1 MRETA
6 RLIIPF
12 WGITYLRKLVN
23 VTIPALLAPGNL
35 PALAESF
42 DVEII
47 LCTERLLFPMVE
59 ETQAFKN
66 LSRICRVELR
76 SIDDILTG
84 GAGDYGVVLSYALY
98 RGFTDLGAR
107 MTETWLLFLN
117 ADFILSDGSYRTLAR
132 LMKEGKRVIHSPSF
146 RAVLEDVMP
155 ILENKVDPVETIM
168 SMPSREMVG
177 LALKHQHLTVRART
191 INQNLCHQWRMD
203 QYYWS
208 VDEQTLIGYQWP
220 IALVAIKPERVLT
233 EPTLMWD
240 YAFVPDAAPTLPRY
254 FISDSDDFFM
264 IETQQR
270 SSGEEMIRL
279 GTFSPEVVAADLSM
293 WTTKEQRE
301 CGQQLLVFHARDL
314 PPNTEAVVAESRA
327 YIADITRRLSPPE
340 PHVDHPL
347 FNSWFKK
354 VQEKVRSGE
363 GVAGLKPTLSLIEE
377 YRGLGSSYSLMSPN
391 PKKLTRRKGS
401 GVLGVSFV
409 PQATYSVLRIR
420 VCIHAFSYEEN
431 DAVVAIFQQGRVE
444 PVKVVC
450 QHVGKR
456 CKTDFDFTFD
466 LPLKKRDILSLEV
479 RIGPTRPGT
488 LYINGPKAVVS
499 SDAIPYISIVD
510 LGEPPEREILAEGI
524 PELDRY
530 QLIPTG
536 AMRLEYR
543 NVATVST
550 VQTKNPTEAKIHKGA
565 SVFETSFVPLN
576 PQSTLRINVCVNAY
590 ADQANDI
597 VIAIFQKD
605 LAAPLK
611 LVSKEV
617 AAREQAEINVTFDI
631 VAGTSSVVEFEVCI
645 GPAKPGNITVNGS
658 GGAAKLSYMSVV
670 DLGDIGI
677 AASERDGNRPSTI
690 DESVFAGRFL
700 GVSKAKLKAW
710 APWSI
715 LKIARWLWSLVF
727 GYTPELT
734 TRHPLWLEMHTVVE
748 KIRGMCRQNR
758 GAILWIGSSESSFKH
773 WLTNRVEPGLFY
785 DEAALPDHVI
795 GGGFDLA
802 FCDLTIEEAI
812 DFKTLYDRVRPYVKT
827 DGSILLYVHG
837 EHVFEFKDDDTFLL
851 ESLFLYGDE
860 VKISFLGDAYTTNL
874 RRLYYRGGRLF
885 VHIRLLNMIARAL
898 TICALLPLTWA
909 VNLRAKR
916 LDPQQFK
923 HRCTGILVEFQIRR
937 DSIENTAN
945 VSEPRI
951 AATV

>member
-1 MRETA
+1 
-6 RLIIPF
+6 
-12 WGITYLRKLVN
+12 
-23 VTIPALLAPGNL
+23 
-35 PALAESF
+35 
-42 DVEII
+42 
-47 LCTERLLFPMVE
+47 
-59 ETQAFKN
+59 
-66 LSRICRVELR
+66 
-76 SIDDILTG
+76 
-84 GAGDYGVVLSYALY
+84 
-98 RGFTDLGAR
+98 
-107 MTETWLLFLN
+107 
-117 ADFILSDGSYRTLAR
+117 
-132 LMKEGKRVIHSPSF
+132 
-146 RAVLEDVMP
+146 
-155 ILENKVDPVETIM
+155 
-168 SMPSREMVG
+168 
-177 LALKHQHLTVRART
+177 
-191 INQNLCHQWRMD
+191 
-203 QYYWS
+203 
-208 VDEQTLIGYQWP
+208 
-220 IALVAIKPERVLT
+220 
-233 EPTLMWD
+233 
-240 YAFVPDAAPTLPRY
+240 
-254 FISDSDDFFM
+254 
-264 IETQQR
+264 
-270 SSGEEMIRL
+270 
-279 GTFSPEVVAADLSM
+279 
-293 WTTKEQRE
+293 
-301 CGQQLLVFHARDL
+301 
-314 PPNTEAVVAESRA
+314 
-327 YIADITRRLSPPE
+327 
-340 PHVDHPL
+340 
-347 FNSWFKK
+347 
-354 VQEKVRSGE
+354 
-363 GVAGLKPTLSLIEE
+363 
-377 YRGLGSSYSLMSPN
+377 MSPN

-456 CKTDFDFTFD
+456 CKTNFDFTFD

-499 SDAIPYISIVD
+499 SDIIPYISIVD
-510 LGEPPEREILAEGI
+510 LGEPPEQEILAERI

-543 NVATVST
+543 DVATVST
-550 VQTKNPTEAKIHKGA
+550 VQTKNPIEAKIHKGEG
-565 SVFETSFVPLN
+565 VFDCSFVPLN

-590 ADQANDI
+590 SDQANDI

-605 LAAPLK
+605 LAVPLK

-658 GGAAKLSYMSVV
+658 SGAAKFSYMSVV
-670 DLGDIGI
+670 DLGDVGI
-677 AASERDGNRPSTI
+677 APPESGMRQPSII

-700 GVSKAKLKAW
+700 GVSKATLKAW

-715 LKIARWLWSLVF
+715 LKIARLVWSLVF

-734 TRHPLWLEMHTVVE
+734 IRHPLWLEMHTVVE

-802 FCDLTIEEAI
+802 FCDLSIEEAV

-827 DGSILLYVHG
+827 GGSILLYVHG

-860 VKISFLGDAYTTNL
+860 VEISFLGDAYTTNL

-937 DSIENTAN
+937 HAIENTAN